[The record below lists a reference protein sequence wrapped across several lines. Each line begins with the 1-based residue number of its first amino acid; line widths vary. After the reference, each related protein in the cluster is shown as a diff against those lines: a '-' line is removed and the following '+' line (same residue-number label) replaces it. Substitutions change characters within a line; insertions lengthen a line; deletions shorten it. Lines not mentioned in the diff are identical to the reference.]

1 MARGHHGS
9 EPSRLDTEIV
19 PVNEAAQPPV
29 GIVIVSHSG
38 PVADATVAL
47 VRQLANLPADGP
59 RLVAA
64 GGLDDGSVGT
74 DAVRIAD
81 AIRSADAGAGV
92 VVMADLGSA
101 VLSAFTALEELL
113 DADEASRVV
122 ISGGPLVEG
131 SFVAAVQ
138 ASAGDALDGVRAAA
152 DEAAALDKIG
162 DRR

>member
-1 MARGHHGS
+1 MS
-9 EPSRLDTEIV
+9 EEVPPS
-19 PVNEAAQPPV
+19 V
-29 GIVIVSHSG
+29 GIVVVSHSAA
-38 PVADATVAL
+38 VADATVAL
-47 VRQLANLPADGP
+47 VRQLANLADGGP

-64 GGLDDGSVGT
+64 GGLEDGTVGT

-81 AIRSADAGAGV
+81 AIRSADTGAGV

-113 DADEASRVV
+113 DPDVASRVA

-131 SFVAAVQ
+131 AFVAAVQ
-138 ASAGDALDGVRAAA
+138 ASAGDSLDGVRSAA
-152 DEAAALDKIG
+152 DEAATIDKVG

>member
-1 MARGHHGS
+1 M
-9 EPSRLDTEIV
+9 T
-19 PVNEAAQPPV
+19 EAAQPLV
-29 GIVIVSHSG
+29 GIVVVSHSAA
-38 PVADATVAL
+38 VADATVAL
-47 VRQLANLPADGP
+47 VRQLANIADDGP

-92 VVMADLGSA
+92 VVTADLGSA

-113 DADEASRVV
+113 DADVASRVA

-131 SFVAAVQ
+131 TFVAAVQ
-138 ASAGDALDGVRAAA
+138 ASAGDSLDGVRVAA
-152 DEAAALDKIG
+152 DEAATIDKIG